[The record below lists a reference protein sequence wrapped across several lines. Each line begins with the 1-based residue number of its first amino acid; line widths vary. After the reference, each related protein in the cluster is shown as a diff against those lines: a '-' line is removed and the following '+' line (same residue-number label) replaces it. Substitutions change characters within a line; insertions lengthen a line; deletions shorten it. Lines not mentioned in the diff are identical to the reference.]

1 MLLARKG
8 AQVVLHYRTQAEN
21 ARKTAAE
28 ISAFGLTPSI
38 VSGDVSKAEDWQK
51 MTDETLAA
59 HGHIDVLIN
68 NAAIFYRTP
77 FLKTT
82 EADWDHFMDVNLKSV
97 YLGCRIIGEK
107 MVAQK
112 QGKIINMTD
121 VATEKI
127 WENYIPYSVSKAG
140 VVALTKGLAKA
151 LAPHVTVNAISP
163 GAVLL
168 PDDYSEKRTTYL
180 TETTPLK
187 RIGSPEDIAR
197 TAAFLLEGSDFVT
210 GTIIKVDGG
219 RSLE

>member
-1 MLLARKG
+1 
-8 AQVVLHYRTQAEN
+8 
-21 ARKTAAE
+21 
-28 ISAFGLTPSI
+28 
-38 VSGDVSKAEDWQK
+38 
-51 MTDETLAA
+51 
-59 HGHIDVLIN
+59 
-68 NAAIFYRTP
+68 
-77 FLKTT
+77 
-82 EADWDHFMDVNLKSV
+82 
-97 YLGCRIIGEK
+97 